1 MKLQTRLTFLVT
13 VIIVIVSTSFGL
25 FALQINQSTQI
36 QRLDDRLNLATSEL
50 SKSTEDPLSVA
61 TLLSDESDL
70 KFSVAYVSEERDLI
84 TIYESSANLSKLP
97 EEKDLIQ
104 SQVKPIT
111 LNQSGGVRIR
121 TLKLPDNQ
129 FLILSISTMDIS
141 KSSREMIR
149 DLFLF
154 TILLILLSFLS
165 SNLLFKRDNQLNMMV
180 KTLRQNQ
187 ERIKSFVA
195 DASHEL
201 RTPLTVI
208 KGYFDLIGKLSLNN
222 LTPPSGYLDRIDT
235 EIQRMEKMVSDLLLL
250 AELDQA
256 DIKDFDKVNLSLL
269 LNQKITDFANFYPQ
283 RKISKN
289 IKSNIFMNCH
299 RDYLEQL
306 IGNIVSN
313 IARYTPP
320 DSEVEVRLL
329 HEGSKICLTF
339 EDSGPGLPEYI
350 YRDGIQ
356 IFQRFDKSRSRE
368 SGGSGLGMTIIRK
381 VTESLGGEISLGK
394 SKFGGL
400 KIEIWI

>member
-1 MKLQTRLTFLVT
+1 
-13 VIIVIVSTSFGL
+13 
-25 FALQINQSTQI
+25 
-36 QRLDDRLNLATSEL
+36 
-50 SKSTEDPLSVA
+50 
-61 TLLSDESDL
+61 
-70 KFSVAYVSEERDLI
+70 
-84 TIYESSANLSKLP
+84 
-97 EEKDLIQ
+97 
-104 SQVKPIT
+104 
-111 LNQSGGVRIR
+111 
-121 TLKLPDNQ
+121 
-129 FLILSISTMDIS
+129 
-141 KSSREMIR
+141 
-149 DLFLF
+149 
-154 TILLILLSFLS
+154 
-165 SNLLFKRDNQLNMMV
+165 MMV

-187 ERIKSFVA
+187 ERIKSFIA

-256 DIKDFDKVNLSLL
+256 DIKDIDKVNLSLL

-313 IARYTPP
+313 IARYTPS

>member
-129 FLILSISTMDIS
+129 FLILSISTVDIS

-165 SNLLFKRDNQLNMMV
+165 SNLLFKRDNQLNIMV

-187 ERIKSFVA
+187 ERIKSFIA
-195 DASHEL
+195 
-201 RTPLTVI
+201 
-208 KGYFDLIGKLSLNN
+208 DLIGKLSLNN

-256 DIKDFDKVNLSLL
+256 DIKDIDKVNLSLL

-313 IARYTPP
+313 IARYTPS